1 MYDTGVWPY
10 GLNDSRVSVGHVRI
24 CLRAYPDC
32 TGRYTQAFRSYAGVS
47 TLLPKFPESINSA
60 AREINNQGFAAGW
73 AEQAHFKF
81 RSLRN
86 VAVIWHSHF
95 GIAALPMPAGADVG
109 LVVPHDYCEANSLN
123 NRASAN
129 GLVQAVGFC
138 VIANKR
144 RAIRWDITVRE
155 VSIFPPGPTP

>member
-47 TLLPKFPESINSA
+47 TLLPKFPESIN
-60 AREINNQGFAAGW
+60 
-73 AEQAHFKF
+73 
-81 RSLRN
+81 
-86 VAVIWHSHF
+86 
-95 GIAALPMPAGADVG
+95 
-109 LVVPHDYCEANSLN
+109 
-123 NRASAN
+123 